1 MTRSAS
7 EEGATLQTAQSDA
20 GSRRRLED
28 TGPHLGDILS
38 SVDSELLRAIGGVLD
53 PSARVSDVVIFD
65 PADLHAV
72 GAGTIVL
79 AVAVSADGSDAAR
92 LLEHSG
98 ERGAAA
104 IVFRWERP
112 LPHRIEQRATE
123 VGIAVLGA
131 PPDVRWSHV
140 FSLLR
145 TAMAN
150 TGDFQLPVEAAV
162 AVGDLFA
169 LADAIAGGVGGP
181 VTIEDP
187 HWRVLAYSNLGY
199 AIDEPRR
206 DTILGRTP
214 PAEWRR
220 RLDESGLTSALRS
233 RDDVQR
239 FEGEPGEGLAP
250 RLVAP
255 VRAGDELLG
264 TLWVAETDLPLG
276 DAAERELARAAKLAT
291 VHLLSHRASEDIK
304 RRTRGAFV
312 REVLEGWA
320 PSRSAVGML
329 RASGPFSVLVFAVD
343 APAPPP
349 RDLNLERVLSI
360 VSLHC
365 EARHPDA
372 MCALIEERIWSVL
385 PARKAD
391 EREPTLALA
400 ARILERVETSLGLR
414 LVGAIGTT
422 VPRIGDV
429 PESRRAAEQALKVL
443 MRRKDGA
450 RVVHIDDVRAHT
462 ILLQIID
469 WASENEELTQGKLE
483 RLLAHDQE
491 RGTSYRETLRAYLDA
506 AGDIRVAAER
516 LHIHANTLRHRIR
529 RLVEVSGIDLDDPDE
544 RLVTELQLR
553 IQ

>member
-1 MTRSAS
+1 LR
-7 EEGATLQTAQSDA
+7 EG
-20 GSRRRLED
+20 LEH
-28 TGPHLGDILS
+28 TGLRLGDILS
-38 SVDSELLRAIGGVLD
+38 SVDSELLSLIGGPLD
-53 PSARVSDVVIFD
+53 PTARITDVVIFD

-79 AVAVSADGSDAAR
+79 AVAVPADGNDAVG
-92 LLEHSG
+92 LLEHAG

-104 IVFRWERP
+104 VVFRSVRQ
-112 LPHRIEQRATE
+112 LPPRIKRLAAAL
-123 VGIAVLGA
+123 GIAVLGA

-145 TAMAN
+145 TAMVN
-150 TGDFQLPVEAAV
+150 TGGFQLPVESAV

-169 LADAIAGGVGGP
+169 LADAIAGAVGGP

-199 AIDEPRR
+199 EIDEPRR

-214 PAEWRR
+214 PAEWRQ
-220 RLDESGLTSALRS
+220 RLDESGLTTALRT
-233 RDDVQR
+233 RDDVHR
-239 FEGEPGEGLAP
+239 FEGKPGEGLAP

-264 TLWVAETDLPLG
+264 TVWVAETDRPLG

-291 VHLLSHRASEDIK
+291 VHLLGHRASEDIK

-320 PSRSAVGML
+320 PSRSAVGLL
-329 RASGPFSVLVFAVD
+329 RPSGPFTVLVFAVD
-343 APAPPP
+343 APTPPP
-349 RDLNLERVLSI
+349 RELNLERVLSI
-360 VSLHC
+360 VSLYG
-365 EARHPDA
+365 ESRHPDA
-372 MCALIEERIWSVL
+372 MCALVEERIWSVL
-385 PARKAD
+385 PALSAD
-391 EREPTLALA
+391 ERQPTLELA
-400 ARILERVETSLGLR
+400 ARILDRVETSLELR

-422 VPRIGDV
+422 VPRIADV

-450 RVVHIDDVRAHT
+450 RVVHIEDVRAHT

-469 WASENEELTQGKLE
+469 WASENDELTQGKLE
-483 RLLAHDQE
+483 KLREHDRE
-491 RGTSYRETLRAYLDA
+491 HGTSYRATLRAYLDA
-506 AGDIRVAAER
+506 WGDIRVAAER
-516 LHIHANTLRHRIR
+516 LSVHANTLRHRLR
-529 RLVEVSGIDLDDPDE
+529 RLVEISGIDLDDPEE

-553 IQ
+553 IH